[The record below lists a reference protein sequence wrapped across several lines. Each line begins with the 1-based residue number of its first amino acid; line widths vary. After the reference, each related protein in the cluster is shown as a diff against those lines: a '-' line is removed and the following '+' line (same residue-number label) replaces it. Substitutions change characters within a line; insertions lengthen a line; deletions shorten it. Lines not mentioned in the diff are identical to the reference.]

1 MMSVLDLVLFLV
13 FGRQQRS
20 SILLPIMVVF
30 AFPLKVNGFIVFE
43 VGFELGLIVSFI
55 RLVKSKCI

>member
-30 AFPLKVNGFIVFE
+30 AFPLKVNDFIVFE